1 MPLAL
6 INQLNEWILNGFT
19 YRIRCCSLS
28 TLKWDAR
35 LFVIFQRSFISI
47 GWRYSFHE
55 TNVLHIIQLFVY
67 NSSKE
72 FVRHVPGDKIFTI
85 KSEKAVRIGLQTMS
99 SSEHERMRYKRTE
112 RCKIYRSHVY
122 HRIVSIKGVSL
133 HIKCQYVVCGC
144 IEMYSYGSDLL
155 SSDGCDFGAHTMC
168 KICTVINFS
177 QFKSTLFF

>member
-1 MPLAL
+1 M
-6 INQLNEWILNGFT
+6 
-19 YRIRCCSLS
+19 
-28 TLKWDAR
+28 
-35 LFVIFQRSFISI
+35 
-47 GWRYSFHE
+47 
-55 TNVLHIIQLFVY
+55 LHIIQLFVY

-72 FVRHVPGDKIFTI
+72 FVRHVPSDKIFTI

-177 QFKSTLFF
+177 QFKSTLFFKCDTHRDSVAHVKWNDAVCSTLITNVTKRELYTETQSSLNGVTLDLQQ